1 MLYLLWAL
9 GGWCGT
15 PWPWWRW
22 WVGPPPPPDPD
33 PWWWVVKLV
42 SVVGGVLGGVLV
54 DRILVGPETGAAVLT
69 ATILGSVI
77 GGRVLGEIAIII
89 IGGKGAARDVVV
101 NRAGD

>member
-15 PWPWWRW
+15 PWPGWWR
-22 WVGPPPPPDPD
+22 GPHPHPDPD
-33 PWWWVVKLV
+33 PWWWVIKVV
-42 SVVGGVLGGVLV
+42 SVVGGILGGVLV

-77 GGRVLGEIAIII
+77 GGRFLGEVVSTF
-89 IGGKGAARDVVV
+89 GGRAPAVVAQ
-101 NRAGD
+101 R

>member
-15 PWPWWRW
+15 PWPRRW
-22 WVGPPPPPDPD
+22 IGPPPPDPD
-33 PWWWVVKLV
+33 PWWWVVKIV
-42 SVVGGVLGGVLV
+42 AIVGGILGGLLV

-77 GGRVLGEIAIII
+77 GGRVLSEIAIII
-89 IGGKGAARDVVV
+89 VGGKGAARDVVV
-101 NRAGD
+101 ADKAGY